1 MSFTYTNQIDKI
13 RFHILSTDEIIEDSY
28 VNVTSYDLFRD
39 NKPKPKGVYDG
50 HLGTTDHNYKCE
62 TCFNDKKECP
72 GHDGHILL
80 NYPVISPIC
89 LTELRKWLKLICF
102 ECGEPIIE
110 EKVYSKFPKSKRL
123 GEASKSAKASK
134 RKCPKCE
141 TIHPTINKDKVSQLI
156 IYADMMIEDKRER
169 KKLYPHI
176 IQKILE
182 RISDETVIK
191 LGKPV
196 QSHPRY
202 FILNALKVPPV
213 SIRPDVKKVGGGR
226 STNDDLTTLLQ
237 CIVKKNDSI
246 PTVIPDEIDPK
257 LDKTIYELGGAF
269 YDFVKGGHGKKIIT
283 SGGNPLTSLSLRLR
297 GKQGRFRK
305 NQMGKRVRGCARST
319 INCDVTLKI
328 DEVGIP
334 LKFARMLQ
342 VSETVQESNR
352 TRLMIYFNNGRKN
365 YPGCTS
371 IIKKKTG
378 TEHNIEKIKKDFEL
392 EIGDIINRDLITGDV
407 VLYNRQP
414 SLMPSNIT
422 CHKIIVSEDPNILT
436 LRMNVLA
443 CKFYGADF
451 DGDQMNIFTCTSVAE
466 RNELAQ
472 VGANANYFMSFAKSI
487 PLTGEVG
494 DSVVGS
500 FELTRRNVKLDKYHA
515 MLLFANCS
523 YLPNFDEKKEY
534 TGWDI
539 ISKMLT
545 ETPINYEREPN
556 YYIRDYAPYI
566 NYNRDEILTVIEKGI
581 MKRGI
586 LDKKAI
592 GSGSMGGIFHI
603 IHNEY
608 GPNKAMEV
616 IYNLQQIALGYMYF
630 SGFTVGI
637 MDLIL
642 NQSAMDKIHEIE
654 SSIINES
661 RLITEKLNNGEL
673 IPPIG
678 KTASQYYEE
687 QQIAILRI
695 MDDFMEPILNSIDK
709 DANNM
714 FKLVMSGSKGQI
726 GHIYHMVSAVGQLL
740 INGERTRE
748 KLSFKRTMPYYRRFE
763 TTPESRGYITDS
775 YITGISMPAFAAS
788 AMAARFDLIS
798 KALSTSVTGEQNRKS
813 IKNLETII
821 IDNMRLCMK
830 GNNIIQF
837 NYGDDNLDARFVEKV
852 KFPTVMISDKELRE
866 KYRYDSTEQIF
877 TDEFNQILDD
887 RNEYRRIYLNIES
900 LNLTRLMEDSR
911 FMPFNLPR
919 IIQNVKNIEPK
930 EKVASIDLIIEMMI
944 MIKDFIAKLP
954 YIMFNEEAYANKIKI
969 PEFIK
974 YTTFLSGM
982 LIKSYLNSNNLKKMN
997 KNMLTAI
1004 FDRVKTK
1011 YQTCLIEYGSAVGII
1026 AAQSFSEPLT
1036 QYMLDAH
1043 HRTTAGGT
1051 SKSELT
1057 RTKEIMG
1064 VRPTERMEA
1073 PSMFLEL
1080 IADDNIKY
1088 DKPKVKEIANNIELL
1103 TLKQFGIYW
1112 QIFYE
1117 KFGEPIHEL
1126 YKGEKDMIKDF
1137 LKYNPLL
1144 QPPSDLLKWCI
1155 RIVLNK
1161 TTLILRNISL
1171 EYIVT
1176 KIRDTFPT
1184 VYCVYSPES
1193 AKQIILRIYIRNV
1206 EFKTIVDEID
1216 IKNKASEILNIL
1228 IRGVEGIIN
1237 AEAKELIRNKID
1249 EEGKIVRDKNR
1260 YGIIT
1265 LGSNIYGVLKNK
1277 YIDPLKVQTDS
1288 IDELYNILGIEAAR
1302 QKIVSELSMIG
1313 EANINYHHLSIY
1325 ADEMTFTGRV
1335 TSIDRPGLSTREANN
1350 ILLRLGFSS
1359 PIQTIEEAG
1368 INAMTDEID
1377 GFTAKLLVGAT
1388 PKVGTTYNSF
1398 HINSDIIRENIKTGD
1413 DYLDNL

>member
-39 NKPKPKGVYDG
+39 NKPKPKGVYDD

-156 IYADMMIEDKRER
+156 TYADMMIEDKRER

-319 INCDVTLKI
+319 INCD
-328 DEVGIP
+328 
-334 LKFARMLQ
+334 
-342 VSETVQESNR
+342 
-352 TRLMIYFNNGRKN
+352 
-365 YPGCTS
+365 
-371 IIKKKTG
+371 
-378 TEHNIEKIKKDFEL
+378 EKIKKDFEL

-407 VLYNRQP
+407 VLYNRPP

-451 DGDQMNIFTCTSVAE
+451 DGDQMAIFICTSIAE

-616 IYNLQQIALGYMYF
+616 IYNLQ
-630 SGFTVGI
+630 
-637 MDLIL
+637 
-642 NQSAMDKIHEIE
+642 
-654 SSIINES
+654 
-661 RLITEKLNNGEL
+661 
-673 IPPIG
+673 
-678 KTASQYYEE
+678 
-687 QQIAILRI
+687 
-695 MDDFMEPILNSIDK
+695 
-709 DANNM
+709 
-714 FKLVMSGSKGQI
+714 
-726 GHIYHMVSAVGQLL
+726 
-740 INGERTRE
+740 
-748 KLSFKRTMPYYRRFE
+748 
-763 TTPESRGYITDS
+763 
-775 YITGISMPAFAAS
+775 
-788 AMAARFDLIS
+788 
-798 KALSTSVTGEQNRKS
+798 
-813 IKNLETII
+813 
-821 IDNMRLCMK
+821 
-830 GNNIIQF
+830 
-837 NYGDDNLDARFVEKV
+837 
-852 KFPTVMISDKELRE
+852 
-866 KYRYDSTEQIF
+866 
-877 TDEFNQILDD
+877 
-887 RNEYRRIYLNIES
+887 
-900 LNLTRLMEDSR
+900 
-911 FMPFNLPR
+911 
-919 IIQNVKNIEPK
+919 
-930 EKVASIDLIIEMMI
+930 
-944 MIKDFIAKLP
+944 
-954 YIMFNEEAYANKIKI
+954 
-969 PEFIK
+969 
-974 YTTFLSGM
+974 
-982 LIKSYLNSNNLKKMN
+982 
-997 KNMLTAI
+997 
-1004 FDRVKTK
+1004 
-1011 YQTCLIEYGSAVGII
+1011 
-1026 AAQSFSEPLT
+1026 
-1036 QYMLDAH
+1036 
-1043 HRTTAGGT
+1043 
-1051 SKSELT
+1051 
-1057 RTKEIMG
+1057 
-1064 VRPTERMEA
+1064 
-1073 PSMFLEL
+1073 
-1080 IADDNIKY
+1080 
-1088 DKPKVKEIANNIELL
+1088 
-1103 TLKQFGIYW
+1103 
-1112 QIFYE
+1112 
-1117 KFGEPIHEL
+1117 
-1126 YKGEKDMIKDF
+1126 
-1137 LKYNPLL
+1137 
-1144 QPPSDLLKWCI
+1144 
-1155 RIVLNK
+1155 
-1161 TTLILRNISL
+1161 
-1171 EYIVT
+1171 
-1176 KIRDTFPT
+1176 
-1184 VYCVYSPES
+1184 
-1193 AKQIILRIYIRNV
+1193 
-1206 EFKTIVDEID
+1206 
-1216 IKNKASEILNIL
+1216 
-1228 IRGVEGIIN
+1228 
-1237 AEAKELIRNKID
+1237 
-1249 EEGKIVRDKNR
+1249 
-1260 YGIIT
+1260 
-1265 LGSNIYGVLKNK
+1265 
-1277 YIDPLKVQTDS
+1277 
-1288 IDELYNILGIEAAR
+1288 
-1302 QKIVSELSMIG
+1302 
-1313 EANINYHHLSIY
+1313 
-1325 ADEMTFTGRV
+1325 
-1335 TSIDRPGLSTREANN
+1335 
-1350 ILLRLGFSS
+1350 
-1359 PIQTIEEAG
+1359 
-1368 INAMTDEID
+1368 
-1377 GFTAKLLVGAT
+1377 
-1388 PKVGTTYNSF
+1388 
-1398 HINSDIIRENIKTGD
+1398 
-1413 DYLDNL
+1413 